1 VFPELSLLWN
11 TIGHSN
17 SSSTLVTSTVPALR
31 PRLTCK
37 LYNSSQIRVGVQT
50 HQIPF
55 LNRLGVQLTEELC
68 GKRGRD
74 SSVEGH
80 FEISS
85 PPPDANVTVME
96 ESMFALSS
104 CSDGDGYSN
113 IMRNL
118 SSLPWCSD
126 YVWAWG
132 RWAGAKPVSRVERL
146 VPPSISFPGEAESL
160 TEPLIMFAPTPA
172 EIQNT
177 NTTPHSAERDF
188 PEPSIFALSCNE
200 TIQTVDI
207 NVTFIVNDTDLDID
221 PAIPPLPDEMTAR
234 ASALN
239 NSLVI

>member
-37 LYNSSQIRVGVQT
+37 PYNSSQIRVGVQT

-55 LNRLGVQLTEELC
+55 LNRLGVQLTEKLC

-74 SSVEGH
+74 SSVESH

-96 ESMFALSS
+96 EFMFALSS

-132 RWAGAKPVSRVERL
+132 R
-146 VPPSISFPGEAESL
+146 
-160 TEPLIMFAPTPA
+160 
-172 EIQNT
+172 
-177 NTTPHSAERDF
+177 
-188 PEPSIFALSCNE
+188 
-200 TIQTVDI
+200 
-207 NVTFIVNDTDLDID
+207 
-221 PAIPPLPDEMTAR
+221 
-234 ASALN
+234 
-239 NSLVI
+239 